1 MSRKAPIPTP
11 RILPPA
17 HPLLLPN
24 SHLDEGPL
32 QRSAH
37 YSLVD
42 KGRGGTVI
50 GIEWEG
56 RRQKLRGLGG
66 VGGGNALSNRK
77 DVAHRGANGS
87 GSQIKNES
95 KFHSGSTD
103 ISQNKNNIN
112 KSKQMREQQMQ
123 LKSLLISDRPLKYSA
138 SDECTS
144 NQGSTSSS
152 SHSSNNEENDVEG
165 SIPDLMGNSF
175 TLNLKVKYFLLL
187 NKKKHCFNLH
197 WLFTIRLF
205 LRIDYYFLRFR
216 PEHPNNKCRAGY
228 STAGTTGGQDN
239 FWQEGIITPPSLMY
253 FFRAAIPPGLQTFH
267 K

>member
-24 SHLDEGPL
+24 SNLDECPPSATF

-77 DVAHRGANGS
+77 DVAHRGGDGS
-87 GSQIKNES
+87 GSQLKNGS
-95 KFHSGSTD
+95 KFLSGSTD
-103 ISQNKNNIN
+103 ISQDKNNMNMNKN
-112 KSKQMREQQMQ
+112 KQMREQQMQ

-152 SHSSNNEENDVEG
+152 SHSSNNEENDVDG
-165 SIPDLMGNSF
+165 SIPDLMGKF
-175 TLNLKVKYFLLL
+175 LKQ
-187 NKKKHCFNLH
+187 
-197 WLFTIRLF
+197 
-205 LRIDYYFLRFR
+205 RIVS
-216 PEHPNNKCRAGY
+216 K
-228 STAGTTGGQDN
+228 
-239 FWQEGIITPPSLMY
+239 
-253 FFRAAIPPGLQTFH
+253 
-267 K
+267 